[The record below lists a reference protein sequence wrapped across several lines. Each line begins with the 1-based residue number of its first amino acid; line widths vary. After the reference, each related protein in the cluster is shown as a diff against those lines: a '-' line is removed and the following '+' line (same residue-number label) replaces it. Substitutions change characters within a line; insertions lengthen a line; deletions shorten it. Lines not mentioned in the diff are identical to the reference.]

1 MRLGY
6 YWLKKNGKPYSQK
19 SPEVVKFFEELVEN
33 DMIEF
38 SVEEKVRSLSY
49 KNLSCTTGF
58 KDRSKEKGLSIK
70 EYVKF
75 LLENPD
81 EQASPKFKSKIKDTW
96 YYRTA
101 VWAKK
106 HFYNDM
112 YEAKTKETWCFLK
125 KQKFCQYE
133 NSKKMIK
140 VISFEELLE
149 VDLRM
154 YELQMNQLIT
164 KKEFIQEK
172 LKNGKFDWEW
182 FFPLLEENT
191 IIKGFKISNN
201 PYTNSHQ
208 NLFQKKIKLSSL
220 ERNHVN
226 RFLLNQTKDKKH
238 KLYLCKKMSFN
249 PKKSR
254 LVLKSH
260 KEDKIIGII
269 PLNVTVEGKKIDKNT
284 HVKIPVSDYKIGH
297 LKFNSEYTGFETIS
311 DYHLNALESDGWLAL
326 PNKKNISIKQLNN
339 LVKRNVNSLKEKMIS
354 VTIESYI
361 RVKFRSINRDNSGRT
376 IVPSVIGN
384 SAAIEFKK
392 TKTGLNSYFG
402 NLYLKSSF
410 DFLSDNYDYKNSF
423 KRPINFYL
431 STNISKKGNL
441 YIKVINEN
449 QSKPRNTNV
458 YYFDNYFNY
467 EDLLSRLSEKGY
479 SLKEVDE
486 EMKRRRKA
494 DIEEQRIQR
503 DIDEYDPYADTDLG
517 DPRGRW

>member
-6 YWLKKNGKPYSQK
+6 YWLKKNGKPFSQK
-19 SPEVVKFFEELVEN
+19 SPEVVKFFEELVDN

-49 KNLSCTTGF
+49 KNLPYTTGF

-81 EQASPKFKSKIKDTW
+81 EQVSSLEGFKTSRSW
-96 YYRTA
+96 FYRTA

-125 KQKFCQYE
+125 KQKDYL
-133 NSKKMIK
+133 KDYPKMIK
-140 VISFEELLE
+140 VISFEEFLE
-149 VDLRM
+149 VDLRR

-164 KKEFIQEK
+164 KKEFIKEK

-201 PYTNSHQ
+201 LYTNSHQ

-238 KLYLCKKMSFN
+238 KLYLCKEMSFN
-249 PKKSR
+249 PNKSR

-260 KEDKIIGII
+260 KEDQIIGII
-269 PLNVTVEGKKIDKNT
+269 PLNVTVEGKKFDKNT

-311 DYHLNALESDGWLAL
+311 DYHLNALERDGWLAL
-326 PNKKNISIKQLNN
+326 PNKKSISIKQLNN
-339 LVKRNVNSLKEKMIS
+339 LVKRNVNNLKEKMIS
-354 VTIESYI
+354 VTIESYF
-361 RVKFRSINRDNSGRT
+361 RVKFRSINSDNNFGTT

-384 SAAIEFKK
+384 SAAREFKK
-392 TKTGLNSYFG
+392 TKNGLNSYFG

-410 DFLSDNYDYKNSF
+410 DFLSDNYDDKNSF

-431 STNISKKGNL
+431 STHGSKKGGV
-441 YIKVINEN
+441 YIKVMSMKQNCQVN
-449 QSKPRNTNV
+449 
-458 YYFDNYFNY
+458 YWDNYFPY
-467 EDLLSRLSEKGY
+467 STILAEQGC
-479 SLKEVDE
+479 SLKEVDDERKEWEQSKIDDYNAQENQRNE
-486 EMKRRRKA
+486 EN
-494 DIEEQRIQR
+494 
-503 DIDEYDPYADTDLG
+503 YDVYGDTDLG

>member
-1 MRLGY
+1 
-6 YWLKKNGKPYSQK
+6 
-19 SPEVVKFFEELVEN
+19 
-33 DMIEF
+33 
-38 SVEEKVRSLSY
+38 
-49 KNLSCTTGF
+49 
-58 KDRSKEKGLSIK
+58 
-70 EYVKF
+70 
-75 LLENPD
+75 
-81 EQASPKFKSKIKDTW
+81 
-96 YYRTA
+96 
-101 VWAKK
+101 
-106 HFYNDM
+106 
-112 YEAKTKETWCFLK
+112 
-125 KQKFCQYE
+125 
-133 NSKKMIK
+133 
-140 VISFEELLE
+140 
-149 VDLRM
+149 
-154 YELQMNQLIT
+154 
-164 KKEFIQEK
+164 
-172 LKNGKFDWEW
+172 
-182 FFPLLEENT
+182 
-191 IIKGFKISNN
+191 
-201 PYTNSHQ
+201 
-208 NLFQKKIKLSSL
+208 
-220 ERNHVN
+220 
-226 RFLLNQTKDKKH
+226 
-238 KLYLCKKMSFN
+238 MSFN